1 MMLKINQLPHL
12 PSLLRRGLRGGTRGH
27 MKEIK
32 VGMIGFGT
40 VGSGVVGILQKN
52 SRLIEKRMG
61 AKLIL
66 KRIADIDLKTDRGVK
81 LKPGV
86 LTRRAEDVIKDPEI
100 DIVMELIGG
109 IEPAKT
115 FILKAIRNK
124 KHIVTANKA
133 LLALH
138 GDEIFGEAHRFGVDV
153 NFEASVG
160 GGIPLIRSIKEG
172 LVANRIHSI
181 FGILNGTSNYILSK
195 MTDEGENFKEVLK
208 EAQEKGYAEADP
220 TYDIEGIDV
229 AHKLAILIRLAFGT
243 ALRFNEIFIG
253 GISEI
258 TPLDIQFGREF
269 GYRIKLLAIA
279 KMEKGKIEARVHPT
293 MIPEGHLL
301 STVEGVF
308 NAIYIKGDAVGPVLF
323 YGQGAG
329 QMPTGSA
336 VVSDLVELG
345 RNLLVQA
352 KGHRVP
358 SLSYQE
364 YAIGKNPLKRIEE
377 VVMPYYMRFSALD
390 RPGVLSK
397 ISGILGKNDISIVSV
412 IQKGRRIK
420 GSVPIVMMTHE
431 AKEKNVHRALKE
443 INRLGVIL
451 GKTMF
456 IRVENELE

>member
-1 MMLKINQLPHL
+1 
-12 PSLLRRGLRGGTRGH
+12 
-27 MKEIK
+27 MKKVK
-32 VGMIGFGT
+32 VGLIGFGT
-40 VGSGVVGILQKN
+40 VGSGVVKILQKN
-52 SRLIEKRMG
+52 SKLIEKRMG
-61 AKLIL
+61 AKILL
-66 KRIADIDLKTDRGVK
+66 KRIVDIDVKTDRGVK
-81 LKPGV
+81 LRPGI
-86 LTRRAEDVIKDPEI
+86 LSTKADDVIKDPEI

-115 FILKAIRNK
+115 FILKAIQNG
-124 KHIVTANKA
+124 KHIITANKA

-138 GDEIFGEAHRFGVDV
+138 GDEIFRAAQHSGVDV

-195 MTDEGENFKEVLK
+195 MTDEGRSFKEVLR

-220 TYDIEGIDV
+220 TYDIEGIDA

-243 ALRFNEIFIG
+243 SIQFKEIFIG

-269 GYRIKLLAIA
+269 GYRIKLLAIT
-279 KMEKGKIEARVHPT
+279 KTDQGRIEARVHPT
-293 MIPEGHLL
+293 LIPEGHLL

-308 NAIYIKGDAVGPVLF
+308 NAIYIKGDAIGPTLF

-352 KGHRVP
+352 QGRRVP
-358 SLSYQE
+358 LLSYQE
-364 YAIGKNPLKRIEE
+364 SAIEKIPLKKMGD
-377 VVMPYYMRFSALD
+377 VVMRFYMRFSALD
-390 RPGVLSK
+390 RPGVLSR
-397 ISGILGKNDISIVSV
+397 ISGILGKNEISISAV
-412 IQKGRRIK
+412 IQKGRKIN
-420 GSVPIVMMTHE
+420 GAVPIVMMTHE
-431 AKEKNVHRALKE
+431 AKEENLHRALRE
-443 INRLGVIL
+443 IDRLHVIL
-451 GKTMF
+451 GKTIF

>member
-1 MMLKINQLPHL
+1 M
-12 PSLLRRGLRGGTRGH
+12 

-32 VGMIGFGT
+32 VGLIGFGT
-40 VGSGVVGILQKN
+40 VGSGVVKILQKN
-52 SRLIEKRMG
+52 STLIEKRMG
-61 AKLIL
+61 AKIVLR
-66 KRIADIDLKTDRGVK
+66 RIADIDVDKDRGVK
-81 LKPGV
+81 LKSGI
-86 LTRRAEDVIKDPEI
+86 LTRRAEEVIEDPEI
-100 DIVMELIGG
+100 DIVMELMGG
-109 IEPAKT
+109 IEPAMT
-115 FILKAIRNK
+115 YILEGIRNR
-124 KHIVTANKA
+124 KHIITANKA

-138 GDEIFGEAHRFGVDV
+138 GDEIFREAQRFGVDV

-172 LVANRIHSI
+172 LVANRIQSI

-195 MTDEGENFKEVLK
+195 MTDEGRNFKEVLK
-208 EAQEKGYAEADP
+208 EAQAKGYAEADP
-220 TYDIEGIDV
+220 TYDIEGIDA

-243 ALRFNEIFIG
+243 SFRFKDVFIG
-253 GISEI
+253 GISGI
-258 TPLDIQFGREF
+258 TPLDIQFSREF

-279 KMEKGKIEARVHPT
+279 KVDQGRVEARVHPT

-308 NAIYIKGDAVGPVLF
+308 NAIYIKGDAIGPTLF

-345 RNLLVQA
+345 RSLLVRA
-352 KGHRVP
+352 SGRRVP
-358 SLSYQE
+358 LLSFQDH
-364 YAIGKNPLKRIEE
+364 AIEQIPLKKMDEL
-377 VVMPYYMRFSALD
+377 VMPFYMRFSALD
-390 RPGVLSK
+390 RPGVLSR
-397 ISGILGKNDISIVSV
+397 ISGILGKNDISIASV
-412 IQKGRRIK
+412 IQKGRRVN
-420 GSVPIVMMTHE
+420 GAVPIVMMTHE

-443 INRLGVIL
+443 IGRLGVIL

>member
-1 MMLKINQLPHL
+1 M
-12 PSLLRRGLRGGTRGH
+12 R
-27 MKEIK
+27 EIK
-32 VGMIGFGT
+32 VGLIGFGT
-40 VGSGVVGILQKN
+40 VGSGVARILQKN

-61 AKLIL
+61 AKLVL
-66 KRIADIDLKTDRGVK
+66 KRIADVDLKTDRRVK
-81 LKPGV
+81 LKQGV
-86 LTRRAEDVIKDPEI
+86 LTPRAEEVIKDPEI

-115 FILKAIRNK
+115 FILRAIRNG

-138 GDEIFGEAHRFGVDV
+138 GDEIFREAHRFGVDV

-172 LVANRIHSI
+172 LVANQIDSI

-195 MTDEGENFKEVLK
+195 MTDEGRDFKDVLK
-208 EAQEKGYAEADP
+208 EAQEKGYAEANP
-220 TYDIEGIDV
+220 TYDIEGIDA

-293 MIPEGHLL
+293 MIPEEHLL

-308 NAIYIKGDAVGPVLF
+308 NAIYIKGDAVGPTLF

-345 RNLLVQA
+345 RNVLVQA
-352 KGHRVP
+352 KGPRVP

-364 YAIGKNPLKRIEE
+364 SSIEKTPLKRIEE

-390 RPGVLSK
+390 QPGVLSK

-431 AKEKNVHRALKE
+431 AKEKNVYRALKE
-443 INRLGVIL
+443 IDRLGVIL
-451 GKTMF
+451 GKTMY
-456 IRVENELE
+456 IRVENEME

>member
-1 MMLKINQLPHL
+1 
-12 PSLLRRGLRGGTRGH
+12 

-32 VGMIGFGT
+32 VGLIGFGT
-40 VGSGVVGILQKN
+40 VGSGVVRILQKN
-52 SRLIEKRMG
+52 SRLIENRMG
-61 AKLIL
+61 AKLVL
-66 KRIADIDLKTDRGVK
+66 KRIADIDLKSDRGVK
-81 LKPGV
+81 IKPGV
-86 LTRRAEDVIKDPEI
+86 LTRKAEEVIEDREI
-100 DIVMELIGG
+100 DIVIELVGG

-115 FILKAIRNK
+115 FILRAIRNK

-138 GDEIFGEAHRFGVDV
+138 GDEIFREAQRFGVDV

-172 LVANRIHSI
+172 LVANRIDSI

-195 MTDEGENFKEVLK
+195 MTDEGRDFKEVLS

-220 TYDIEGIDV
+220 TYDIEGTDA

-243 ALRFNEIFIG
+243 PLGFNEIFIG
-253 GISEI
+253 GISGI
-258 TPLDIQFGREF
+258 TPLDIQFSREF

-279 KMEKGKIEARVHPT
+279 KIDRGKIEARVHPT

-308 NAIYIKGDAVGPVLF
+308 NAIYIKGDAIGPTLF

-329 QMPTGSA
+329 RMPTGSA

-345 RNLLVQA
+345 RNVLIRA
-352 KGHRVP
+352 SGRRVP
-358 SLSYQE
+358 LLSFQAS
-364 YAIGKNPLKRIEE
+364 AIEKIPLKKMDD
-377 VVMPYYMRFSALD
+377 VVMPFYMRFSALD
-390 RPGVLSK
+390 RPRVLSK
-397 ISGILGKNDISIVSV
+397 ISGILGKNNISISAV
-412 IQKGRRIK
+412 IQKGRQVN
-420 GSVPIVMMTHE
+420 GAVPIVMMTHE
-431 AKEKNVHRALKE
+431 AREKNVHQALKE
-443 INRLGVIL
+443 IDHLGVIL

-456 IRVENELE
+456 LRVENKLE

>member
-1 MMLKINQLPHL
+1 
-12 PSLLRRGLRGGTRGH
+12 

-32 VGMIGFGT
+32 VGLIGFGT
-40 VGSGVVGILQKN
+40 VGAGVGKILQKN

-66 KRIADIDLKTDRGVK
+66 KRIADIDLETDRGVK
-81 LKPGV
+81 LRPGI
-86 LTRRAEDVIKDPEI
+86 LTRKAEDVIEDPEI
-100 DIVMELIGG
+100 DIVMELVGG

-115 FILKAIRNK
+115 YILKAIRNK

-133 LLALH
+133 LLALY
-138 GDEIFGEAHRFGVDV
+138 GDEIFREGNRFGVDI

-172 LVANRIHSI
+172 LIANRIQSI

-195 MTDEGENFKEVLK
+195 MTDEGRNFKEVLK

-220 TYDIEGIDV
+220 TYDIEGIDA

-243 ALRFNEIFIG
+243 PFQFKEIFIG

-258 TPLDIQFGREF
+258 MPLDIQFSREF
-269 GYRIKLLAIA
+269 GYRVKLLAIT
-279 KMEKGKIEARVHPT
+279 KIDDGKIEARVHPT

-308 NAIYIKGDAVGPVLF
+308 NAIYIQGDAVGPTLF

-345 RNLLVQA
+345 RNIMIQA
-352 KGHRVP
+352 SGRRVP
-358 SLSYQE
+358 LLSYQE
-364 YAIGKNPLKRIEE
+364 SAIEKIPLKKMDD
-377 VVMPYYMRFSALD
+377 VMMPFYMRFSALD

-397 ISGILGKNDISIVSV
+397 ISGILGKNDISIASV
-412 IQKGRRIK
+412 IQKGRQVN
-420 GSVPIVMMTHE
+420 GAVPIVMMTHE

-443 INRLGVIL
+443 IDRLGVIL

-456 IRVENELE
+456 IRVENKLE

>member
-1 MMLKINQLPHL
+1 
-12 PSLLRRGLRGGTRGH
+12 

-32 VGMIGFGT
+32 VGLIGFGT
-40 VGSGVVGILQKN
+40 VGAGVVKILQKN
-52 SRLIEKRMG
+52 YRLIEKRMG
-61 AKLIL
+61 AKIIL
-66 KRIADIDLKTDRGVK
+66 KRIVDIDLKTDRGVK

-86 LTRRAEDVIKDPEI
+86 LTRRAEDVIEDPEI
-100 DIVMELIGG
+100 GIVMELIGG
-109 IEPAKT
+109 IEPAKNY
-115 FILKAIRNK
+115 ILNAIRNH

-138 GDEIFGEAHRFGVDV
+138 GDEIFREAHRFGVDV

-172 LVANRIHSI
+172 LVANRIQSI

-195 MTDEGENFKEVLK
+195 MTDEGRNFKEVLK
-208 EAQEKGYAEADP
+208 EAQERGYAEADP
-220 TYDIEGIDV
+220 TFDIEGIDA

-243 ALRFNEIFIG
+243 PLRFEEIFIG

-258 TPLDIQFGREF
+258 TPLDIQFGLEF

-279 KMEKGKIEARVHPT
+279 KIDQGKIEARVHPT
-293 MIPEGHLL
+293 LIPERHLI

-308 NAIYIKGDAVGPVLF
+308 NAIYIKGDAIGPTLF

-336 VVSDLVELG
+336 VISDLVELG
-345 RNLLVQA
+345 RNLLIQA
-352 KGHRVP
+352 TGRRVP
-358 SLSYQE
+358 LLAYQE
-364 YAIGKNPLKRIEE
+364 SAIDKISLKKMED
-377 VVMPYYMRFSALD
+377 VVMPFYMRISALD

-397 ISGILGKNDISIVSV
+397 ISGILGKNDISIASV

-420 GSVPIVMMTHE
+420 GAVPIVMMTHE

-443 INRLGVIL
+443 IDQLGVIL
-451 GKTMF
+451 GKTIF

>member
-1 MMLKINQLPHL
+1 M
-12 PSLLRRGLRGGTRGH
+12 R
-27 MKEIK
+27 EIK
-32 VGMIGFGT
+32 VGLIGFGT
-40 VGSGVVGILQKN
+40 VGSGVVKILQRN
-52 SRLIEKRMG
+52 SKLIEKRMG
-61 AKLIL
+61 AKIVL
-66 KRIADIDLKTDRGVK
+66 KRIADIDLEKNRGVK

-86 LTRRAEDVIKDPEI
+86 LTPNAEEVIEDPEI
-100 DIVMELIGG
+100 DIVMELMGG
-109 IEPAKT
+109 IEPAKSY
-115 FILKAIRNK
+115 ILKAIHNK
-124 KHIVTANKA
+124 KHIITANKA

-138 GDEIFGEAHRFGVDV
+138 GDEIFKDAHRFGVDV
-153 NFEASVG
+153 SFEASVG

-172 LVANRIHSI
+172 LVANRIQSI

-195 MTDEGENFKEVLK
+195 MTNEGRGFKEVLR

-220 TYDIEGIDV
+220 TYDVEGIDA

-243 ALRFNEIFIG
+243 PVRFEEIFIG

-258 TPLDIQFGREF
+258 TPLDIQFSREF
-269 GYRIKLLAIA
+269 GYRIKLLGIA
-279 KMEKGKIEARVHPT
+279 KIDRRKIEARVHPT
-293 MIPEGHLL
+293 MIPQGHLL
-301 STVEGVF
+301 ATVEGVF
-308 NAIYIKGDAVGPVLF
+308 NAIYIEGDAIGPTLF

-345 RNLLVQA
+345 RNRLIRANGL
-352 KGHRVP
+352 RVP

-364 YAIGKNPLKRIEE
+364 FAIEKTPLKKIEE

-397 ISGILGKNDISIVSV
+397 ISGILGKHDISIISV

-420 GSVPIVMMTHE
+420 GAVPIVMMTHE

-443 INRLGVIL
+443 IDRLGVIL
-451 GKTMF
+451 GKTMV

>member
-1 MMLKINQLPHL
+1 M
-12 PSLLRRGLRGGTRGH
+12 R
-27 MKEIK
+27 EIK

-40 VGSGVVGILQKN
+40 VGAGVVRILQKN

-61 AKLIL
+61 AKIIL
-66 KRIADIDLKTDRGVK
+66 KRVADIDLKRDRGVK
-81 LKPGV
+81 LKLGV
-86 LTRRAEDVIKDPEI
+86 LTRGAEDVIEDPEV

-115 FILKAIRNK
+115 YILKAIRNK
-124 KHIVTANKA
+124 KHIITANKA

-138 GDEIFGEAHRFGVDV
+138 GDEIFREAHRFGVDV

-172 LVANRIHSI
+172 LVANRIQSI

-195 MTDEGENFKEVLK
+195 MTDEGRNFKEVLK

-220 TYDIEGIDV
+220 TFDIEGIDA

-243 ALRFNEIFIG
+243 PLRFEEVFIG

-279 KMEKGKIEARVHPT
+279 KIDQRKIEARVHPT
-293 MIPEGHLL
+293 LIPEEHLL

-308 NAIYIKGDAVGPVLF
+308 NAIYIKGDAIGPTLF

-336 VVSDLVELG
+336 VISDMVELG
-345 RNLLVQA
+345 RNLLIQA
-352 KGHRVP
+352 TGRRVP
-358 SLSYQE
+358 LLSYQE
-364 YAIGKNPLKRIEE
+364 SAIEKVSLKKMED
-377 VVMPYYMRFSALD
+377 VVMPFYMRFSALD

-397 ISGILGKNDISIVSV
+397 ISGILGKNDISIASV
-412 IQKGRRIK
+412 IQKGRQIK
-420 GSVPIVMMTHE
+420 GAVPVVMMTHE

-443 INRLGVIL
+443 IDQLGVIL
-451 GKTMF
+451 GKTIF

>member
-1 MMLKINQLPHL
+1 
-12 PSLLRRGLRGGTRGH
+12 

-32 VGMIGFGT
+32 VGLIGFGT
-40 VGSGVVGILQKN
+40 VGSGVVKILQRN

-61 AKLIL
+61 AKIVL
-66 KRIADIDLKTDRGVK
+66 KRIADIDLEKDRGVK
-81 LKPGV
+81 LRPGV
-86 LTRRAEDVIKDPEI
+86 LTDKAEEVIKDPEI
-100 DIVMELIGG
+100 DIVMELMGG
-109 IEPAKT
+109 IEPART
-115 FILKAIRNK
+115 YILQAIHNK

-138 GDEIFGEAHRFGVDV
+138 GDEIFKNAYRSGVDI

-172 LVANRIHSI
+172 LVANRIQSI

-195 MTDEGENFKEVLK
+195 MTNEGRGFKEVLK

-220 TYDIEGIDV
+220 TYDVEGIDA

-243 ALRFNEIFIG
+243 PVRFREIFIG
-253 GISEI
+253 GISDI
-258 TPLDIQFGREF
+258 TSLDIQFSREF

-279 KMEKGKIEARVHPT
+279 KIDQEKIEARVHPT
-293 MIPEGHLL
+293 MIPQGHLL
-301 STVEGVF
+301 SKVGGVF
-308 NAIYIKGDAVGPVLF
+308 NAIYINGDAVGPTLF

-345 RNLLVQA
+345 RNLLVRA
-352 KGHRVP
+352 NGHRVP

-364 YAIGKNPLKRIEE
+364 FDIGKTPLKKIEE

-390 RPGVLSK
+390 QPGVLSK
-397 ISGILGKNDISIVSV
+397 ISGILGKNHISIASV

-420 GSVPIVMMTHE
+420 GGVPIVMMTHE
-431 AKEKNVHRALKE
+431 AQEKNVHQALKE
-443 INRLGVIL
+443 IDRLGVIL
-451 GKTMF
+451 GKTIY

>member
-1 MMLKINQLPHL
+1 
-12 PSLLRRGLRGGTRGH
+12 

-32 VGMIGFGT
+32 VGLIGFGT
-40 VGSGVVGILQKN
+40 VGSGVGRILQKN

-61 AKLIL
+61 ARLVL

-81 LKPGV
+81 LSPGV
-86 LTRRAEDVIKDPEI
+86 LTRKTEEVIEDREI
-100 DIVMELIGG
+100 DIVIELVGG

-115 FILKAIRNK
+115 FILRAIRNK

-138 GDEIFGEAHRFGVDV
+138 GDEIFREAQRFGVDV

-172 LVANRIHSI
+172 LVANRIDSI

-195 MTDEGENFKEVLK
+195 MTDEGRDFKEVLS

-220 TYDIEGIDV
+220 TYDIEGIDA

-243 ALRFNEIFIG
+243 PLRFNEIFIG
-253 GISEI
+253 GISGI
-258 TPLDIQFGREF
+258 TPLDIQFSREF

-279 KMEKGKIEARVHPT
+279 KIDRGKIEARVHPT

-308 NAIYIKGDAVGPVLF
+308 NAIYIKGDAIGPTLF

-329 QMPTGSA
+329 RMPTGSA

-345 RNLLVQA
+345 RNVLIRA
-352 KGHRVP
+352 SGRRVP
-358 SLSYQE
+358 LLSFQAS
-364 YAIGKNPLKRIEE
+364 AIEKIPLKKMDD
-377 VVMPYYMRFSALD
+377 VVMPFYMRFSALD
-390 RPGVLSK
+390 RPRVLSK
-397 ISGILGKNDISIVSV
+397 ISGILGKNNISISAV
-412 IQKGRRIK
+412 IQKGRQVN
-420 GSVPIVMMTHE
+420 GAVPIVMMTHE
-431 AKEKNVHRALKE
+431 AREKNVHQALKE
-443 INRLGVIL
+443 IDHLGVIL

-456 IRVENELE
+456 LRVENKLE

>member
-1 MMLKINQLPHL
+1 LTFDIDSIREGLK
-12 PSLLRRGLRGGTRGH
+12 H

-32 VGMIGFGT
+32 VGLIGFGT
-40 VGSGVVGILQKN
+40 VGAGVVKILNKN
-52 SRLIEKRMG
+52 SHLIEKRMG
-61 AKLIL
+61 AKIVL
-66 KRIADIDLKTDRGVK
+66 KRVADIDLKTDRGVK

-86 LTRRAEDVIKDPEI
+86 LTRNAGDVIDDPEI
-100 DIVMELIGG
+100 NIIMELMGG
-109 IEPAKT
+109 IEPAKAY
-115 FILKAIRNK
+115 ILDAIRHK

-138 GDEIFGEAHRFGVDV
+138 GDEIFREAHRFGVDV
-153 NFEASVG
+153 DFEASVG

-172 LVANRIHSI
+172 MVANQIESI

-195 MTDEGENFKEVLK
+195 MTNEGRPFSEVLK
-208 EAQEKGYAEADP
+208 EAQKKGFAEADP
-220 TYDIEGIDV
+220 TYDIEGIDA

-243 ALRFNEIFIG
+243 PLQFEDIFIG

-279 KMEKGKIEARVHPT
+279 KMERERIEARVHPT
-293 MIPEGHLL
+293 LIPQRHLL

-308 NAIYIKGDAVGPVLF
+308 NAIYIKGDAIGPTLF

-352 KGHRVP
+352 EGCRVP
-358 SLSYQE
+358 PLSFQKA
-364 YAIGKNPLKRIEE
+364 AIEKIPLKKMEDVE
-377 VVMPYYMRFSALD
+377 MPFYIRFSAQD
-390 RPGVLSK
+390 RPKVLSK
-397 ISGILGKNDISIVSV
+397 ISGILGKNDISIASV

-420 GSVPIVMMTHE
+420 GAVPVVMMTHE

-443 INRLGVIL
+443 IDQLDIIL
-451 GKTMF
+451 GKTVY
-456 IRVENELE
+456 IRVENEIE

>member
-1 MMLKINQLPHL
+1 M
-12 PSLLRRGLRGGTRGH
+12 R
-27 MKEIK
+27 EIK
-32 VGMIGFGT
+32 VGLIGFGT
-40 VGSGVVGILQKN
+40 VGSGVVKILQKN
-52 SRLIEKRMG
+52 SKLIEKRMG
-61 AKLIL
+61 AKIVL
-66 KRIADIDLKTDRGVK
+66 KRIADIDLEKDRGVK
-81 LKPGV
+81 LKPEV
-86 LTRRAEDVIKDPEI
+86 LTPNAEEVIEDPEI
-100 DIVMELIGG
+100 DIVMELMGG
-109 IEPAKT
+109 IEPARSY
-115 FILKAIRNK
+115 ILKAIHNK

-138 GDEIFGEAHRFGVDV
+138 GDEIFEDAHRFGVDV

-172 LVANRIHSI
+172 LVANRIQSI

-195 MTDEGENFKEVLK
+195 MTNEGRGFKEVLR

-220 TYDIEGIDV
+220 TYDLEGIDA

-243 ALRFNEIFIG
+243 RVRFKEVFIG

-258 TPLDIQFGREF
+258 TSLDIKFSREF

-279 KMEKGKIEARVHPT
+279 KIDRGKIEARVHPT
-293 MIPEGHLL
+293 MIPQGHLL
-301 STVEGVF
+301 ATVEGVF
-308 NAIYIKGDAVGPVLF
+308 NAIYIEGDAIGPTLF

-345 RNLLVQA
+345 RNRLIRANGL
-352 KGHRVP
+352 RVP

-364 YAIGKNPLKRIEE
+364 FAIEKTPLKKIEE

-397 ISGILGKNDISIVSV
+397 ISGILGKHDISIISV

-420 GSVPIVMMTHE
+420 GAVPIVMMTHE

-443 INRLGVIL
+443 IDRLGVIL
-451 GKTMF
+451 GKTMV

>member
-1 MMLKINQLPHL
+1 MSQIVK
-12 PSLLRRGLRGGTRGH
+12 GEG

-32 VGMIGFGT
+32 VGLIGFGT
-40 VGSGVVGILQKN
+40 VGSGVGKILQKN

-61 AKLIL
+61 AKIIL
-66 KRIADIDLKTDRGVK
+66 KRIADIDLETDRGVK
-81 LKPGV
+81 LKPGI
-86 LTRRAEDVIKDPEI
+86 LTRRAEEVIDDPEI
-100 DIVMELIGG
+100 DIIMELIGG

-115 FILKAIRNK
+115 FILQAIRNR

-138 GDEIFGEAHRFGVDV
+138 GDEIFREAHRFGVDV

-172 LVANRIHSI
+172 LVANRIQSI

-195 MTDEGENFKEVLK
+195 MTDEGKNFKEVLR
-208 EAQEKGYAEADP
+208 EAQERRYAEADP
-220 TYDIEGIDV
+220 TYDIEGIDA

-243 ALRFNEIFIG
+243 PLRFKEIFIG

-258 TPLDIQFGREF
+258 TPLDIQFSREF

-279 KMEKGKIEARVHPT
+279 KIDQGKIDARVHPT

-308 NAIYIKGDAVGPVLF
+308 NAIYIKGDAIGPTLF

-352 KGHRVP
+352 SGRRVP
-358 SLSYQE
+358 LLSFQE
-364 YAIGKNPLKRIEE
+364 SAIEKIPLKKMEE
-377 VVMPYYMRFSALD
+377 VVMRFYMRFSALD

-397 ISGILGKNDISIVSV
+397 ISGILGKNDISISSV
-412 IQKGRRIK
+412 IQKGRQVN
-420 GSVPIVMMTHE
+420 GAVPIVMMTHE

-443 INRLGVIL
+443 IDRLGVIL

-456 IRVENELE
+456 IRVENELESFSSEFRV

>member
-1 MMLKINQLPHL
+1 
-12 PSLLRRGLRGGTRGH
+12 

-32 VGMIGFGT
+32 VGLIGFGT
-40 VGSGVVGILQKN
+40 VGSGVGRILQKN
-52 SRLIEKRMG
+52 SKLIEKRMG
-61 AKLIL
+61 AKLTL
-66 KRIADIDLKTDRGVK
+66 KRIADIDLETDRGVK

-100 DIVMELIGG
+100 DMVVELMGG

-138 GDEIFGEAHRFGVDV
+138 GDEIFREAYRFGVDV

-195 MTDEGENFKEVLK
+195 MTDEGRNFKEVLK
-208 EAQEKGYAEADP
+208 ESQEKGYAEADP
-220 TYDIEGIDV
+220 TYDIEGIDA
-229 AHKLAILIRLAFGT
+229 AHKLAILVRLAFGT
-243 ALRFNEIFIG
+243 PFQFKEIFIG

-279 KMEKGKIEARVHPT
+279 KIDKGKIEARVHPT
-293 MIPEGHLL
+293 LIPESHLL

-308 NAIYIKGDAVGPVLF
+308 NAIYIKGDAVGPTLF

-345 RNLLVQA
+345 RNVLTRA
-352 KGHRVP
+352 SGHRVP
-358 SLSYQE
+358 LLSFQE
-364 YAIGKNPLKRIEE
+364 SAIEKIPLKKMDD
-377 VVMPYYMRFSALD
+377 VVMPFYMRFSALD
-390 RPGVLSK
+390 RPRVLSK
-397 ISGILGKNDISIVSV
+397 ISGILGKNEISISAV
-412 IQKGRRIK
+412 IQKGRQVN
-420 GSVPIVMMTHE
+420 GAVPVVMMTHE

-443 INRLGVIL
+443 IDRLGVIL

>member
-1 MMLKINQLPHL
+1 
-12 PSLLRRGLRGGTRGH
+12 

-32 VGMIGFGT
+32 VGLIGFGT
-40 VGSGVVGILQKN
+40 VGTGVVKILQKN
-52 SRLIEKRMG
+52 SKLIEKRMG
-61 AKLIL
+61 AKIVL
-66 KRIADIDLKTDRGVK
+66 KRVADIDLETPRGVH

-86 LTRRAEDVIKDPEI
+86 LTRKAEEVINDPEI
-100 DIVMELIGG
+100 EIVMEMVGG

-115 FILKAIRNK
+115 YILKAIRNK
-124 KHIVTANKA
+124 KHVVTANKA
-133 LLALH
+133 LLALY
-138 GDEIFGEAHRFGVDV
+138 GDEIFREANQVGVDV

-172 LVANRIHSI
+172 LVANRIQSI
-181 FGILNGTSNYILSK
+181 VGILNGTSNYILSK
-195 MTDEGENFKEVLK
+195 MTDEGRDFKEVLR

-220 TYDIEGIDV
+220 TFDIEGIDA

-243 ALRFNEIFIG
+243 SIEFKEIFIG
-253 GISEI
+253 GISGI
-258 TPLDIQFGREF
+258 TPLDIQFSREF

-279 KMEKGKIEARVHPT
+279 KLDRGRIEARVHPT
-293 MIPEGHLL
+293 MIPESHLL

-308 NAIYIKGDAVGPVLF
+308 NAIYIKGDAIGPTLF

-345 RNLLVQA
+345 RNVLTRAV
-352 KGHRVP
+352 GHRVP
-358 SLSYQE
+358 ALSFQE
-364 YAIGKNPLKRIEE
+364 SAIERIPLKRMEE
-377 VVMPYYMRFSALD
+377 VVLPYYMRFSALD

-397 ISGILGKNDISIVSV
+397 ISGILGKNDISISAV
-412 IQKGRRIK
+412 IQKGRQVN
-420 GSVPIVMMTHE
+420 GAVPIVMMTHE
-431 AKEKNVHRALKE
+431 AREANVHKALKE
-443 INRLGVIL
+443 IDRLGVIL